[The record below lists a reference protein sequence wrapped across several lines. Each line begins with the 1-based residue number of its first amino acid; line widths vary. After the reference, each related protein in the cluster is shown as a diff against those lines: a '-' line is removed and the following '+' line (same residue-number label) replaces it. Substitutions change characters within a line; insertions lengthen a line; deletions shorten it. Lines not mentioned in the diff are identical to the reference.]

1 MFLLR
6 WLGFALFHVEA
17 QSAVQVSKA
26 LKTAG
31 GVCYWLDAAVVV
43 YKVHDWCGGE
53 DSGQGGE
60 HVTESVVGP
69 YAGSAPEEEYV
80 VEPQCR
86 AVWSKE

>member
-1 MFLLR
+1 M
-6 WLGFALFHVEA
+6 ET

-43 YKVHDWCGGE
+43 HKVHYWCRGE

-60 HVTESVVGP
+60 HVTKSVVGP
-69 YAGSAPEEEYV
+69 YAGSAPDQEDV
-80 VEPQCR
+80 MEPQCR
-86 AVWSKE
+86 AVWSKEEDVC

>member
-1 MFLLR
+1 M
-6 WLGFALFHVEA
+6 ET

-31 GVCYWLDAAVVV
+31 GVCYWLDAAVVI
-43 YKVHDWCGGE
+43 YKVHDWCCGE

-60 HVTESVVGP
+60 HITESVVGP

-86 AVWSKE
+86 AVWSKEEDVC